1 MEHSNDE
8 INYIKVL
15 VLVYDCILP
24 KLRELFREKWE
35 REKPTESLK
44 NNIYEQLKN
53 IRGKDDEWL
62 KTSVSNGDPSSW
74 DMTCIFR
81 ALSMIGNM
89 ERENKIK
96 SNVEDKKKK
105 DEKKREE
112 RVKQGAEDADET
124 EKTEEKAEEGKKK
137 QTEESKEK
145 EDRKNIKI
153 LKDVRNK
160 LFHWPSREM
169 TNEEKDDIFEIV
181 KRVFHKFSWLS
192 NKIEEI
198 QDLPTEVE
206 DESMFKEMMEE
217 EWRIGTVM

>member
-8 INYIKVL
+8 LNYIKVL

-24 KLRELFREKWE
+24 KLRELFQEKWE
-35 REKPTESLK
+35 REKPTESLNK
-44 NNIYEQLKN
+44 NIYEQLKN

-105 DEKKREE
+105 DEKRRNE
-112 RVKQGAEDADET
+112 RVKQGAEDADE
-124 EKTEEKAEEGKKK
+124 KKK
-137 QTEESKEK
+137 QTEELKEK

-160 LFHWPSREM
+160 LFYWPSREM

-181 KRVFHKFSWLS
+181 KRVFQKFSWLS